1 MNTRIKMVR
10 HTAFKTMPVLAAL
23 LYCSM
28 GFSTSHALTGTLNG
42 LTSDGQVGQVGTVK
56 SVVDTTAQHSRIGS
70 SSADAKQLAVI
81 HVFQIPS
88 ALLTDH
94 TQRFDTA
101 TYSTRLTAVGATRNA
116 DLYGLGYRTGSA
128 LLATDYY
135 VGTADAS
142 ATLIKDNFIVPSVA
156 NYTAVSAS
164 GVALTDYLN
173 AQLIAARA
181 AGATSAYV
189 FFRTNLEASVSWQ
202 SYQLGMTEA
211 GGGNIPTLAYT
222 TAPIAAEPIGT
233 VIMISSVGG
242 QTEKT
247 LSQEQRKQRPK
258 TDEELARQKT
268 PNA

>member
-1 MNTRIKMVR
+1 MAGPAT
-10 HTAFKTMPVLAAL
+10 FKTMPALAAL
-23 LYCSM
+23 LYCSL
-28 GFSTSHALTGTLNG
+28 GLSASHALTGTLNG

-88 ALLTDH
+88 VLLTDH
-94 TQRFDTA
+94 TQRFVTA
-101 TYSTRLTAVGATRNA
+101 TYSTRLTGVGATRNA

-135 VGTADAS
+135 VGTADTA
-142 ATLIKDNFIVPSVA
+142 ATLIKDNFIIPSVA
-156 NYTAVSAS
+156 NYTVVSAS

-173 AQLIAARA
+173 AQLTAARA
-181 AGATSAYV
+181 AGATTAHV

-222 TAPIAAEPIGT
+222 TGLIATEPVGT
-233 VIMISSVGG
+233 VIMVSSLKEKPRNGG
-242 QTEKT
+242 ARAPRE
-247 LSQEQRKQRPK
+247 LRKETDAGHPLIVAPK
-258 TDEELARQKT
+258 A
-268 PNA
+268 